1 MTAPP
6 PQGSVQGARSG
17 GDKAPVYFSPLT
29 DCQTVNPSLT
39 KLQHLKCTACQTPN
53 EAQLAL
59 LSGFPEAGSRRTR
72 LAHRVGGARVRH
84 HEASRT
90 GTDSDSAPSNWTGR
104 GPCDPAAGGRRT
116 RLSQSGTLFATP
128 GTCSNNAT

>member
-6 PQGSVQGARSG
+6 PQGSVQGAKSDG
-17 GDKAPVYFSPLT
+17 VEAPVY
-29 DCQTVNPSLT
+29 SLFLYSLSNRQSVT
-39 KLQHLKCTACQTPN
+39 PEITHNECTACQTPN

-72 LAHRVGGARVRH
+72 PAHRVGGARVRH

-128 GTCSNNAT
+128 GTCSNKAA